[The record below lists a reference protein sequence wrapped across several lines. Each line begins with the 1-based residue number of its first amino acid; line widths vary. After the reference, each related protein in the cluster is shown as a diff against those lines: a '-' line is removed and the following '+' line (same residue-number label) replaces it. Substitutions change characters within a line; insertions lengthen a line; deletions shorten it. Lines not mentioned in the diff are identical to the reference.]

1 MILGSM
7 TNTLVS
13 SIRLIISYVLRMQSK
28 FIFHFPATVV
38 SKNYETRMISFSH
51 SIQMGMCLSNF
62 NIFLYEYITIQAQRQ
77 TWIFEC
83 IKKLLT
89 IPGREASLS
98 ITITSIFA
106 EFIVTFEYHHGEYFL
121 EILSNKTFISFN
133 ILFLRMI
140 LLILEIEINKNV
152 LLSWKDH

>member
-1 MILGSM
+1 
-7 TNTLVS
+7 
-13 SIRLIISYVLRMQSK
+13 
-28 FIFHFPATVV
+28 
-38 SKNYETRMISFSH
+38 
-51 SIQMGMCLSNF
+51 MGMCLSNF
-62 NIFLYEYITIQAQRQ
+62 NIFLYEYITIQAQHQ
-77 TWIFEC
+77 KMDFSNTSKI
-83 IKKLLT
+83 LLT

>member
-1 MILGSM
+1 MFLECSQ
-7 TNTLVS
+7 S
-13 SIRLIISYVLRMQSK
+13 SY
-28 FIFHFPATVV
+28 FIFRRLLQVKTMKPEWYH
-38 SKNYETRMISFSH
+38 FSH
-51 SIQMGMCLSNF
+51 SLQMGICLSNF
-62 NIFLYEYITIQAQRQ
+62 NIYLHEYITIQAQRQ
-77 TWIFEC
+77 TWIFEY

-152 LLSWKDH
+152 LLSWKDHHK